1 MADSDNTFL
10 NADELYTEVEG
21 ETGKELNLEEN
32 QKQNLVGIVKSR
44 FQQAEDSR
52 QVDETRW
59 IKSFENYRGLYISPS
74 NLENLKNLV
83 SL

>member
-32 QKQNLVGIVKSR
+32 QNPKEIL
-44 FQQAEDSR
+44 
-52 QVDETRW
+52 
-59 IKSFENYRGLYISPS
+59 
-74 NLENLKNLV
+74 
-83 SL
+83 